1 MNNINFEKTND
12 TQILLTNAKK
22 AVALCQE
29 INPGSGMR
37 FFIPPNEDIKHMPSD
52 ARVEFIYLPTYTL
65 AAYLIH
71 CKMILKDL
79 FTNDNEL
86 EQGFKQILLACT
98 ARNMTGHGY
107 EELDGLVDA
116 LEIFLTVTIKAFLT
130 KHGSE
135 HPEFTKCVQ
144 NAIKGLYALAEGTA
158 HSPWGKSDELVKK
171 AKALIATWE
180 GSSEKAE

>member
-52 ARVEFIYLPTYTL
+52 ARVEYIYLPTYTL
-65 AAYLIH
+65 AAYLIN

-116 LEIFLTVTIKAFLT
+116 LEIFLEAPLKAFLT
-130 KHGSE
+130 QHGSE
-135 HPEFTKCVQ
+135 YPEFTKCVQ
-144 NAIKGLYALAEGTA
+144 NAIQTLYAIAGGEA
-158 HSPWGKSDELVKK
+158 HSPWGKSEELVKA
-171 AKALIATWE
+171 AKQLIAIWE
-180 GSSEKAE
+180 NQKETS

>member
-37 FFIPPNEDIKHMPSD
+37 FFIPPDKDIKHMPSD

-79 FTNDNEL
+79 FTNNPEL

-116 LEIFLTVTIKAFLT
+116 LEIFLAAPIKAFLAE
-130 KHGSE
+130 HGSE
-135 HPEFTKCVQ
+135 YPEFTKCLK
-144 NAIKGLYALAEGTA
+144 NAIKTLHGIAGGSV
-158 HSPWGKSDELVKK
+158 HSPWGKSEELVKK
-171 AKALIATWE
+171 AKDLIAIWE
-180 GSSEKAE
+180 NQKETV

>member
-22 AVALCQE
+22 AVSFCQE

-79 FTNDNEL
+79 FPNDPEL
-86 EQGFKQILLACT
+86 EQGFKGILLACT
-98 ARNMTGHGY
+98 ARDMTGHGY

-116 LEIFLTVTIKAFLT
+116 LEIFLTAPIKAFLA
-130 KHGSE
+130 KHGKQY
-135 HPEFTKCVQ
+135 PEFAKCLK
-144 NAIKGLYALAEGTA
+144 NAIKTLHGIAGGSV
-158 HSPWGKSDELVKK
+158 HSPWGKSEELVKK
-171 AKALIATWE
+171 AKDLIAIWE
-180 GSSEKAE
+180 NQKETA

>member
-79 FTNDNEL
+79 FTNNNEL
-86 EQGFKQILLACT
+86 EEGFKQILLACT

-107 EELDGLVDA
+107 EELDGLVNA
-116 LEIFLTVTIKAFLT
+116 LEIFLEVPLKAFLSQ
-130 KHGSE
+130 HGSE
-135 HPEFTKCVQ
+135 YPEFTKCVK
-144 NAIKGLYALAEGTA
+144 NAIQGLYAVAEGSV
-158 HSPWGKSDELVKK
+158 HSPWGKSEELVKA
-171 AKALIATWE
+171 AKQLVAIWE
-180 GSSEKAE
+180 NQKETA

>member
-12 TQILLTNAKK
+12 TKILLTNAKK

-79 FTNDNEL
+79 FTNDPEL

-107 EELDGLVDA
+107 EELEGLVDA
-116 LEIFLTVTIKAFLT
+116 LEIFLETPIKAFLT
-130 KHGSE
+130 EHGSE
-135 HPEFTKCVQ
+135 YPDFAKCLQ
-144 NAIKGLYALAEGTA
+144 NAIQTLHAITGGEA
-158 HSPWGKSDELVKK
+158 HSPWGKDDKLVKR
-171 AKALIATWE
+171 AKQLIATWE
-180 GSSEKAE
+180 KAE

>member
-1 MNNINFEKTND
+1 MNEFKFEKTND

-22 AVALCQE
+22 AIALCQE

-79 FTNDNEL
+79 FTNDPEL

-98 ARNMTGHGY
+98 GRNMTGHGY

-116 LEIFLTVTIKAFLT
+116 LEIFLTAPIKAFLAE
-130 KHGSE
+130 HGKQY
-135 HPEFTKCVQ
+135 PEFAKCVQ
-144 NAIKGLYALAEGTA
+144 NAIQTLYAIAGGEA
-158 HSPWGKSDELVKK
+158 HSPWGKSEELVKA
-171 AKALIATWE
+171 AKQLIATWE
-180 GSSEKAE
+180 NQKETA

>member
-1 MNNINFEKTND
+1 MNEFKFEKTND

-52 ARVEFIYLPTYTL
+52 ARVEFIYMPTYTL
-65 AAYLIH
+65 AAYLIL
-71 CKMILKDL
+71 CKLHLKDL
-79 FTNDNEL
+79 FTKDEEL

-107 EELDGLVDA
+107 DILNGLVDA
-116 LEIFLTVTIKAFLT
+116 LEIFLEAPIKAFLAQY
-130 KHGSE
+130 GSE
-135 HPEFTKCVQ
+135 YPEFAKCLK
-144 NAIKGLYALAEGTA
+144 NAIQTLYAIAGGEA
-158 HSPWGKSDELVKK
+158 HSPWGKSEELVKA
-171 AKALIATWE
+171 AKQLVATWE
-180 GSSEKAE
+180 TQKETA

>member
-22 AVALCQE
+22 AVSFCQE

-79 FTNDNEL
+79 FTNNNEL
-86 EQGFKQILLACT
+86 EEGFKQILLACT

-116 LEIFLTVTIKAFLT
+116 LEIFLTAPIKAFLA
-130 KHGSE
+130 KHGKQY
-135 HPEFTKCVQ
+135 PEFAKCLK
-144 NAIKGLYALAEGTA
+144 NAIKTLHGIAGGSV
-158 HSPWGKSDELVKK
+158 HSPWGKSEELVKK
-171 AKALIATWE
+171 AKDLIAIWE
-180 GSSEKAE
+180 NQKETA

>member
-1 MNNINFEKTND
+1 MNNIHFEKTND

-52 ARVEFIYLPTYTL
+52 ARVEYIYLPTYTL
-65 AAYLIH
+65 AAYLIN

-116 LEIFLTVTIKAFLT
+116 LEIFLTAPLKAFLAE
-130 KHGSE
+130 HGKE
-135 HPEFTKCVQ
+135 YPEFAKCVKS
-144 NAIKGLYALAEGTA
+144 AIEALHGIAEGKL
-158 HSPWGKSDELVKK
+158 HSPWGKSEDLAKK
-171 AKALIATWE
+171 AEELIGIWE
-180 GSSEKAE
+180 NA

>member
-37 FFIPPNEDIKHMPSD
+37 FFIPPNEDIKRMPSD

-79 FTNDNEL
+79 FTNDAEL
-86 EQGFKQILLACT
+86 EQGFKQILLAST

-116 LEIFLTVTIKAFLT
+116 LEIFLTAPIKAFLAE
-130 KHGSE
+130 HGSE
-135 HPEFTKCVQ
+135 YPEFAKCLQ
-144 NAIKGLYALAEGTA
+144 NAIQTLHGIAGGSV
-158 HSPWGKSDELVKK
+158 HSPWGKSEELVKK
-171 AKALIATWE
+171 AKDLIAIWE
-180 GSSEKAE
+180 NQKETV